1 MDDLELAR
9 IHCDGMRELIAD
21 NPAHWNDEEALQL
34 IRALCG
40 RAREVMRDDASRA
53 YLSAIDDHA
62 SALCWSAEGP
72 AGSVRMFGPGTL
84 RREILRELW
93 RLSKR
98 LDELGAQRSLAAFA
112 PTQANV
118 QRRERYA
125 SVVREAAESVGG
137 PARLAALLEMPL
149 QDVQRWVRGAE
160 TAPLKVFLASLDFVA
175 RGTLAIELA
184 AARIRHLTAAELA
197 ARLLA
202 SNEGAVLGVLT
213 GGPRDAP
220 SRQQTLR
227 YAIMAIAVLFPG
239 AVTLYL
245 SKSARP
251 AIALEAAR
259 SERIAPAPAMTELR
273 TVALERTVPRKIA
286 TSKPKVKVA
295 QRQPLAVATL
305 VPAAEPPSV
314 EACSSATGFSWI
326 ACQERAR
333 RERCAGREGM
343 EADCPSVIPASPP
356 Q

>member
-175 RGTLAIELA
+175 SGTLNADRRPVRVAALLEQKQESAPMLA
-184 AARIRHLTAAELA
+184 RIASLEPGREKAARRI
-197 ARLLA
+197 
-202 SNEGAVLGVLT
+202 
-213 GGPRDAP
+213 PK
-220 SRQQTLR
+220 TLR

-251 AIALEAAR
+251 AIALEPAR
-259 SERIAPAPAMTELR
+259 SERIAPAPAMPELR
-273 TVALERTVPRKIA
+273 TVAVERSVPRKIA

-305 VPAAEPPSV
+305 VPVAEPPSV
-314 EACSSATGFSWI
+314 DACSSAAGFSWI

>member
-175 RGTLAIELA
+175 SGTLNADRRPVRVAALLEQKQESAPMLA
-184 AARIRHLTAAELA
+184 RIASLEPGREKAARRI
-197 ARLLA
+197 
-202 SNEGAVLGVLT
+202 
-213 GGPRDAP
+213 PK
-220 SRQQTLR
+220 TLR